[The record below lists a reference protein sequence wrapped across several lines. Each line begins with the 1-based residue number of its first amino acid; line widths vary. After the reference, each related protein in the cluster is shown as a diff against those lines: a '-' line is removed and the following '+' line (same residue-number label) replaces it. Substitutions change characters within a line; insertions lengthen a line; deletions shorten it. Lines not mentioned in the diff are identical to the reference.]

1 MTDTN
6 DDISLEAVAADV
18 RKVGE
23 QMLMQV
29 KAVDTP
35 PEEVRSLRA
44 CGAGLIEESY
54 EIASVLLG
62 DTKGARMKPVTLAVV
77 YRDWRETNPLPNS
90 LIPPNSPFPPRTPSA

>member
-29 KAVDTP
+29 KAADTP

-44 CGAGLIEESY
+44 CGSGLIEESY
-54 EIASVLLG
+54 EVANVLIGGAQRASL
-62 DTKGARMKPVTLAVV
+62 KAQTLAIV
-77 YRDWRETNPLPNS
+77 YRDWRAANPR
-90 LIPPNSPFPPRTPSA
+90 PNSPFPPRTPTS